1 VHPGQAEEAGML
13 PLLDVLP
20 RCCYSEND
28 THQDKYGLLQGL
40 RDLQSSVPGP
50 SDNYG
55 VIPFQIINMV
65 KKNSQANIRLLD
77 GNQAAAEGVR
87 LSRVQVIAAYPITPQ
102 TPVTEVLSEFVER
115 GDLKSE
121 YIAVESEH
129 SVMAVCTSASLV
141 GARTFTATSAHGLA
155 YMHEMLH
162 WAAGARLP
170 IVLACVNRALG
181 APWNILNDQQ
191 DSISQRD
198 TGWIQLY
205 ARNNQEILDTIIQAY
220 KIAET
225 VYVPVMVCYDGYI
238 LSHTEM
244 PVEVPSQA
252 KVDKFLPPYKP
263 HTTLDPAN
271 PKNYNLVTLADPRV
285 NAEGVLCHG
294 YMELRYLLQEALQNS
309 AETISKVGEEFGK
322 LFGRDY
328 SDMFW
333 QDDMENADIVIVAM
347 GSLAMEATVAAEM
360 LRKEGNKVGVLGLRT
375 FRPFPKAALS
385 KALKKTRLIT
395 VFDKNISYGAE
406 GATCSEIKSALYGSK
421 TEAVIRNF
429 IVGLG
434 GRDVKARELAD
445 AVRSALPAMKSG
457 ALNSEHPEWICY
469 I

>member
-1 VHPGQAEEAGML
+1 LIKRTNKV
-13 PLLDVLP
+13 
-20 RCCYSEND
+20 
-28 THQDKYGLLQGL
+28 
-40 RDLQSSVPGP
+40 
-50 SDNYG
+50 
-55 VIPFQIINMV
+55 
-65 KKNSQANIRLLD
+65 NIRLLD
-77 GNQAAAEGVR
+77 GNQAAAEGAM

-102 TPVTEVLSEFVER
+102 TPVTEELSEFVER
-115 GDLKSE
+115 GDLKAE
-121 YIAVESEH
+121 YVAVESEH
-129 SVMAVCTSASLV
+129 SAMAVCTSASLV

-170 IVLACVNRALG
+170 VVLACVNRALG

-198 TGWIQLY
+198 TGWIQIY

-225 VYVPVMVCYDGYI
+225 VYVPVMVCYDGYV

-244 PVEVPSQA
+244 SVEVPLQEE
-252 KVDKFLPPYKP
+252 VDKFLPPYKP

-309 AETISKVGEEFGK
+309 TETITKVGQEFGK

-328 SDMFW
+328 AGLFW
-333 QDDMENADIVIVAM
+333 EDDIDDADIVIVAM
-347 GSLAMEATVAAEM
+347 GSLAMEATVASEM
-360 LRKEGNKVGVLGLRT
+360 LRGEGHKVGVLGLRV
-375 FRPFPKAALS
+375 FRPFPKAALA
-385 KALKKTRLIT
+385 KALEKARLVA
-395 VFDKNISYGAE
+395 VFDKNISYGSE
-406 GATCSEIKSALYGSK
+406 GATCSEIKSALYGNK
-421 TEAVIRNF
+421 TKAAIRNF

-445 AVRSALPAMKSG
+445 AVRSVLPIMKSG
-457 ALNSEHPEWICY
+457 TLSTEYPEWVCY

>member
-1 VHPGQAEEAGML
+1 MAK
-13 PLLDVLP
+13 
-20 RCCYSEND
+20 S
-28 THQDKYGLLQGL
+28 
-40 RDLQSSVPGP
+40 
-50 SDNYG
+50 
-55 VIPFQIINMV
+55 INRTT
-65 KKNSQANIRLLD
+65 ARLLD
-77 GNQAAAEGVR
+77 GNQAAAEGAR

-102 TPVTEVLSEFVER
+102 TPLTEELSEFVE
-115 GDLKSE
+115 GGELKAE

-129 SVMAVCTSASLV
+129 SAMTVCTSASLV

-170 IVLACVNRALG
+170 VVLACVNRAIG

-198 TGWIQLY
+198 TGWIQIY
-205 ARNNQEILDTIIQAY
+205 ARNNQEILDTLIQAY

-225 VYVPVMVCYDGYI
+225 VYIPVMVCFDGYV

-244 PVEVPSQA
+244 PVEIPSQEQ
-252 KVDKFLPPYKP
+252 VDKFLPHYKP

-285 NAEGVLCHG
+285 NADGVLCHG

-309 AETISKVGEEFGK
+309 EKTIMRVGADFGK
-322 LFGRDY
+322 SFGRDY
-328 SDMFW
+328 GNVFW
-333 QDDMENADIVIVAM
+333 QDGVEDADIVIVAM
-347 GSLAMEATVAAEM
+347 GSLAMEATVAASM
-360 LRKEGNKVGVLGLRT
+360 LREDGKKVGVLGLRV
-375 FRPFPKAALS
+375 FRPFPKAAIARALE
-385 KALKKTRLIT
+385 KAQVVA
-395 VFDKNISYGAE
+395 VFDKNISYGSE
-406 GATCSEIKSALYGSK
+406 GATCSEIKAALYGSK
-421 TEAVIRNF
+421 TKAAIRNF

-445 AVRSALPAMKSG
+445 AVRNTLPAIESG
-457 ALNSEHPEWICY
+457 SLNIENPEWICY